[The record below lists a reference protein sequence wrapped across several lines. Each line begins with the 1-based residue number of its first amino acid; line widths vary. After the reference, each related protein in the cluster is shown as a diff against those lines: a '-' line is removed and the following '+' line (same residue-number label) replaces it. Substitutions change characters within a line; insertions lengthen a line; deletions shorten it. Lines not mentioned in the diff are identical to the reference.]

1 MQLGFR
7 EEEEL
12 AQRFEEIEKGRKA
25 LQQKINQL
33 KDDQQ
38 EEEEN
43 KVRPTSMLK
52 RMPENSHDNLSMT

>member
-1 MQLGFR
+1 MTA
-7 EEEEL
+7 ETW
-12 AQRFEEIEKGRKA
+12 EIEKGRKA